1 MNQGQ
6 SLQQQQQSSN
16 NDNGSTSQQCLPF
29 HLLSI
34 DTAIIPL
41 SDDNSDS
48 APKTKHSK
56 QPRFEVS
63 SVLLCTDCHCSPAS
77 CRTCNHECQ
86 HLVSGSST
94 QTHDK
99 KRRWSFGKGSELSVK
114 IRLLLA
120 LEANPHPNPT
130 RREINIMRA
139 PGKTSGLTLILRNYM
154 ICDKDTRI
162 CQSSSPAGGSG
173 AAAGPAGACSVSG
186 PLRPIGTRLRLP
198 SITGRSNL
206 ARL

>member
-6 SLQQQQQSSN
+6 SLQQQQQ
-16 NDNGSTSQQCLPF
+16 QQQQRQRFNISAVLAI

-41 SDDNSDS
+41 SDDNSGS

-139 PGKTSGLTLILRNYM
+139 PG
-154 ICDKDTRI
+154 
-162 CQSSSPAGGSG
+162 
-173 AAAGPAGACSVSG
+173 
-186 PLRPIGTRLRLP
+186 RPR
-198 SITGRSNL
+198 
-206 ARL
+206 A

>member
-1 MNQGQ
+1 M
-6 SLQQQQQSSN
+6 
-16 NDNGSTSQQCLPF
+16 
-29 HLLSI
+29 LSI

-99 KRRWSFGKGSELSVK
+99 KRRWSFGKDSELSVK

-139 PGKTSGLTLILRNYM
+139 PGRPRPDLDITELYDLRQRH
-154 ICDKDTRI
+154 KDLPIVFASRRKRG
-162 CQSSSPAGGSG
+162 SSWPGGSLLSQR
-173 AAAGPAGACSVSG
+173 AA
-186 PLRPIGTRLRLP
+186 
-198 SITGRSNL
+198 
-206 ARL
+206 